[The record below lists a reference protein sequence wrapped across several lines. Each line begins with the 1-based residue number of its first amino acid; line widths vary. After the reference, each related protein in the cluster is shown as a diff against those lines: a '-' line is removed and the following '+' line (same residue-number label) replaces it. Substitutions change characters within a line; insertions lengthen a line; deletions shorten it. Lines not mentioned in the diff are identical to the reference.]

1 MTRQA
6 RKPLTARGE
15 RTRCKLLQA
24 AEREFGEFGFHNASV
39 SSITRRAGVAQGT
52 FYIYYHSK
60 EAILRELV
68 DSIGHKLRRA
78 LSEATSGLETRM
90 AIERQGLLTF
100 LEFAIR
106 EKNLYRVV
114 LESQFIDESIYRDY
128 YERLA
133 EAYTEQLQRS
143 QQRGETRPGSVT
155 AQAWALMG
163 IANFLGLRY
172 SVWEGRLPP
181 DEVID
186 TVMAF
191 IDGGLTPDAATM
203 ASVGGKPG

>member
-1 MTRQA
+1 MSTQA

-15 RTRCKLLQA
+15 RTRCKLLHA
-24 AEREFGEFGFHNASV
+24 AEREFGEFGFHTASV

-52 FYIYYHSK
+52 FYIYYSSK

-68 DSIGHKLRRA
+68 DSIGHKLRRT
-78 LSEATSGLETRM
+78 LSEAMHGLEKRID
-90 AIERQGLLTF
+90 IERQGLLTF
-100 LEFAIR
+100 LDFAIR

-128 YERLA
+128 YQRLA
-133 EAYTEQLQRS
+133 EAYANQLERS
-143 QQRGETRPGSVT
+143 QKAGETRAGSAV

-172 SVWEGRLPP
+172 SVWEGQLPP

-191 IDGGLTPDAATM
+191 IEGGLTPDTM
-203 ASVGGKPG
+203 DQTRN

>member
-1 MTRQA
+1 MSRQA

-15 RTRCKLLQA
+15 RTRCKLLHA

-52 FYIYYHSK
+52 FYIYYSSK

-68 DSIGHKLRRA
+68 DSIGQKLRRT
-78 LSEATSGLETRM
+78 LKEATDGLATRM
-90 AIERQGLLTF
+90 EMERQGLLTF

-133 EAYTEQLQRS
+133 EAYTAQLQRS
-143 QQRGETRPGSVT
+143 QELGETRAGSAT

-181 DEVID
+181 AEVVD

-191 IDGGLTPDAATM
+191 IEGGLTPEDAA
-203 ASVGGKPG
+203 AAAAKRC

>member
-1 MTRQA
+1 LSTQA

-15 RTRCKLLQA
+15 RTRCKLLHA
-24 AEREFGEFGFHNASV
+24 AEREFGEFGFHTASV

-52 FYIYYHSK
+52 FYIYYSSK

-68 DSIGHKLRRA
+68 DSIGHKLRRT
-78 LSEATSGLETRM
+78 LSEAMHGLEKRM
-90 AIERQGLLTF
+90 DIERQGLLTF
-100 LEFAIR
+100 LDFAIR

-128 YERLA
+128 YQRLA
-133 EAYTEQLQRS
+133 EAYANQLERS
-143 QQRGETRPGSVT
+143 QQAGETRAGSAV

-172 SVWEGRLPP
+172 SVWEGQLPP
-181 DEVID
+181 DEAID

-191 IDGGLTPDAATM
+191 IEGGLTPDTM
-203 ASVGGKPG
+203 DQTRN

>member
-1 MTRQA
+1 MSTQA

-15 RTRCKLLQA
+15 RTRCKLLHA
-24 AEREFGEFGFHNASV
+24 AEREFGEFGFHTASV

-52 FYIYYHSK
+52 FYIYYSSK

-68 DSIGHKLRRA
+68 DSIGHKLRRT
-78 LSEATSGLETRM
+78 LSEAMHGLEKRM
-90 AIERQGLLTF
+90 DIERQGLLTF
-100 LEFAIR
+100 LDFAIR

-128 YERLA
+128 YQRLA
-133 EAYTEQLQRS
+133 EAYANQLERS
-143 QQRGETRPGSVT
+143 QQAGETRAGSAV

-172 SVWEGRLPP
+172 SVWEGQLPP
-181 DEVID
+181 DEAID

-191 IDGGLTPDAATM
+191 IEGGLTPDTM
-203 ASVGGKPG
+203 DQTRN